1 MPPDLTAA
9 AAPPRWPGLSI
20 APAWRKPLGWLA
32 LAWVLLIA
40 LFAADWAAMVDQW
53 WNSSTYNHILLIPA
67 ILGWLVWLR
76 WPELRKL
83 EPQAWSPA
91 LVLVG
96 AALLVWVAGAFAGFN
111 LFRQAGAVALLPAA
125 ALVLLG
131 PRVGAG
137 LAFPL
142 GYSLFLVPFGDEL
155 VPPLQMITADITIAL
170 VQLSGIPARIEGV
183 FIDTPAGLFIVA
195 EACSGVKFLIA
206 MVALGVL
213 VGNVCFRSWRRR
225 AAFMALCIA
234 APILANGVRAWGTI
248 YAAQYVGVE
257 KAAGIDHIIYGWVF
271 FAVVIAAVL
280 GLSWKYFDRAIDD
293 PMIDAAAI
301 AAHPLVSRLAARRS
315 APLLA
320 LAAVLG
326 LALGG
331 QGWARAAEA
340 IAAPLPAAIELPPV
354 PGWTRVDY
362 APSVWWEPRAA
373 GADHRLL
380 GRYRDGTGRTVDVFL
395 ALYGNQTDGKEAG
408 AFGEGALRPDS
419 DWVWHSAGAP
429 AAGAK
434 TDWLRAGTDVNR
446 LAHTYYR
453 TGDLLA
459 GSNARLKLANIT
471 DRLRLRAAPTMQLIV
486 SAEQTGD
493 QDAAATLASFRQSTG
508 DPGEWMDRIAQ
519 LR

>member
-1 MPPDLTAA
+1 MPPERAATAPA
-9 AAPPRWPGLSI
+9 TSGSAL
-20 APAWRKPLGWLA
+20 APAWRTALGGLA
-32 LAWVLLIA
+32 LCWTLLIA
-40 LFAADWAAMVDQW
+40 LFAADWAAMLDQW
-53 WNSSTYNHILLIPA
+53 WNSSTYNHILLIPP

-76 WPELRKL
+76 WPELHKL

-91 LVLVG
+91 LGLVA

-111 LFRQAGAVALLPAA
+111 LLRQAGAVALLPAS
-125 ALVLLG
+125 ALLLLG
-131 PRVGAG
+131 PRIGAG
-137 LAFPL
+137 LVFPL
-142 GYSLFLVPFGDEL
+142 AYSLFMVPFGDEL
-155 VPPLQMITADITIAL
+155 VPPLQMITAEITIAL

-213 VGNVCFRSWRRR
+213 VGNVCFRSWKRR

-280 GLSWKYFDRAIDD
+280 GLSWRYFDRAIDD
-293 PMIDAAAI
+293 PMIDAATI
-301 AAHPLVSRLAARRS
+301 AAHPLVNRLAARRS

-320 LAAVLG
+320 LAGALG
-326 LALGG
+326 LVLAG
-331 QGWARAAEA
+331 QGWARAADA
-340 IAAPLPAAIELPPV
+340 IAAPLPPQIALPVV

-362 APSVWWEPRAA
+362 APAVWWEPRAA

-380 GRYRDGTGRTVDVFL
+380 GRYRDGAGRTVDVFF
-395 ALYGNQTDGKEAG
+395 ALYASQADGKEAG

-419 DWVWHSAGAP
+419 EWVWHSAGPP

-434 TDWLRAGTDVNR
+434 SDWLRAGKDVNR

-459 GSNARLKLANIT
+459 GSNARLKLANIA
-471 DRLRLRAAPTMQLIV
+471 DRLRLRARPTMQLIV

-493 QDAAATLASFRQSTG
+493 QDAAATLASFRHSTG